1 VAIAGL
7 AALIALAFPL
17 PRTGSDG
24 TRAALKMTP
33 AGPGQVNL
41 DVELNP
47 PNAATNPDWFEVLGW
62 QGRQKRRI
70 IELQQTGPGTYR
82 AARPIPVTG
91 NWKAL
96 VRLAK
101 GPHLM
106 AMPVYLSA
114 SPTSNRPAIPP
125 RSRSGPMTSDTFQ
138 LQREATGG
146 PTWLT
151 STAYLILASIVA
163 SWLALTSWALRRA
176 QPVSP
181 PGRNWTSVGQGV
193 G

>member
-17 PRTGSDG
+17 PRTGGDG
-24 TRAALKMTP
+24 THAALAMTP
-33 AGPGQVNL
+33 AGPGRVNL
-41 DVELNP
+41 NVTLDP
-47 PNAATNPDWFEVLGW
+47 PNAAQRADWFEVLGW
-62 QGRQKRRI
+62 QGRDKRRI
-70 IELQQTGPGTYR
+70 IELDQTGPSTYR
-82 AARPIPVTG
+82 AAEPIPVTG

-101 GPHLM
+101 GSHLM

-114 SPTSNRPAIPP
+114 SPTSNRPAVPP
-125 RSRSGPMTSDTFQ
+125 HSRSGAMTSDTFQ

-146 PTWLT
+146 PRWLT

-163 SWLALTSWALRRA
+163 SWLALAAWALRRA
-176 QPVSP
+176 QPVP
-181 PGRNWTSVGQGV
+181 A
-193 G
+193 